1 MTTELLPVIQR
12 RNPEKEFE
20 ILKQIG
26 SGTYGEVF
34 KVGRK
39 EERGG
44 EERGREGRGG
54 EGRGGGGG
62 GGGRGGRIVRR
73 VVRRGGEG
81 RRERGFQG

>member
-39 EERGG
+39 EERR
-44 EERGREGRGG
+44 EEGRGG
-54 EGRGGGGG
+54 EGRGRGRGRGREG
-62 GGGRGGRIVRR
+62 REDSEKSSEERGGRP
-73 VVRRGGEG
+73 
-81 RRERGFQG
+81 

>member
-44 EERGREGRGG
+44 EGRGGEEREGREGRGG
-54 EGRGGGGG
+54 EEDGEGGREDSEKSSEE
-62 GGGRGGRIVRR
+62 RGGRP
-73 VVRRGGEG
+73 
-81 RRERGFQG
+81 

>member
-44 EERGREGRGG
+44 EERGREGKGEGEGEGEGEGGRGG
-54 EGRGGGGG
+54 EGG
-62 GGGRGGRIVRR
+62 
-73 VVRRGGEG
+73 
-81 RRERGFQG
+81 

>member
-26 SGTYGEVF
+26 SGTYGEGF
-34 KVGRK
+34 KVRRK

-44 EERGREGRGG
+44 EGTGG
-54 EGRGGGGG
+54 EGRGEEE
-62 GGGRGGRIVRR
+62 RGGQGE
-73 VVRRGGEG
+73 GGEG
-81 RRERGFQG
+81 GEGKGEARRGVMVGERRRKR

>member
-54 EGRGGGGG
+54 EGRGGEGE
-62 GGGRGGRIVRR
+62 
-73 VVRRGGEG
+73 GGEG
-81 RRERGFQG
+81 G

>member
-54 EGRGGGGG
+54 EGTGGGG

-81 RRERGFQG
+81 CREREGFQG

>member
-44 EERGREGRGG
+44 EERGR
-54 EGRGGGGG
+54 GGG

-81 RRERGFQG
+81 RREKERFQG

>member
-44 EERGREGRGG
+44 EGRGR
-54 EGRGGGGG
+54 GGG
-62 GGGRGGRIVRR
+62 GGGRGGE
-73 VVRRGGEG
+73 GGEG
-81 RRERGFQG
+81 G

>member
-39 EERGG
+39 EERGE

-54 EGRGGGGG
+54 EGEGEGEGG
-62 GGGRGGRIVRR
+62 GGRIVRR
-73 VVRRGGEG
+73 VGRRGGEG
-81 RRERGFQG
+81 PREKGGFQG

>member
-44 EERGREGRGG
+44 EERGRERR
-54 EGRGGGGG
+54 EGRGGG

-81 RRERGFQG
+81 RREKEGFQG